1 MNRSHLLSA
10 EQPEIGHGTG
20 GVATDPGHGSG
31 VFDAHASRGGI
42 ATVIDPRTISPSAP
56 AEEWLHV
63 FDEIY
68 RDAGGDHARIPWAH
82 RQACPWLLSWLNV
95 EAPALIRPGARVAV
109 VGCGLGE
116 DAVALAERGYEVTA
130 FDACPAAI
138 ECAQRLHA
146 EDRITFMQANLFDL
160 PTRLLRRFDLV
171 VEVHTLQALPSAHRC
186 ALAEGMAD
194 LLNHNG
200 VLIAIARGRDEGL
213 PLSAVEGPP
222 FPFTSKELLS
232 VMAEVGLSPVRAL
245 DDFLDDNAPP
255 VRRLRGAFRRG

>member
-1 MNRSHLLSA
+1 MNRVPLLSTG
-10 EQPEIGHGTG
+10 QTDFGHGTNG
-20 GVATDPGHGSG
+20 GHASG

-42 ATVIDPRTISPSAP
+42 ATVIDPRSVPAGAP
-56 AEEWLHV
+56 VEEWLHV

-68 RDAGGDHARIPWAH
+68 RDAGGDPARIPWAH

-116 DAVALAERGYEVTA
+116 DAAALAERGYEVTA
-130 FDACPAAI
+130 FDACPAAV
-138 ECAQRLHA
+138 ESAQRLHP
-146 EDRITFMQANLFDL
+146 EDRITFMQANLLDL

-171 VEVHTLQALPSAHRC
+171 VEVHTLQALPVAHRG
-186 ALAEGMAD
+186 ALAVGMAD

-200 VLIAIARGRDEGL
+200 VLIAIARGREDGVAIET
-213 PLSAVEGPP
+213 VEGPP
-222 FPFTSKELLS
+222 FPFTPKELLA
-232 VMAEVGLSPVRAL
+232 VMAEAGLSPVRGL
-245 DDFLDDNAPP
+245 DDFVDDNTPP